1 MAEKKKKQT
10 AEFAKDKNAFASG
23 VTTKKNSVEN
33 KEKQKQSG
41 AHQPRDADTT
51 SGHNVQKSGQ
61 SKTFGHDASYSVKQ
75 NHMESVDKPDK
86 EIFQDKHSSF
96 QNDTRKTTGQKAK
109 QNQKKGRQRGQFQKE
124 NSRTQNSFQKE
135 QHGSFQNDTR
145 KTAGQKVKPNQKKRR
160 KQSQFQKE
168 NSFMGNKEKTDS
180 DDAGSKVQDG
190 FSKEQNAFVEEG
202 GGEQTEE
209 TKEFKD
215 DYRRRDTYHQSE
227 KKGRYRRRERQDRER
242 TKTSDFQ
249 RDYQAKDNT
258 FAEKNTFTDG
268 AEPEFQGSRK
278 LERLQKKAEKA
289 GKKTEAARKK
299 LPKKKEY
306 SLERVFDEKT
316 GRAKYVLVAVVK
328 EKPFKEDS
336 PVKKMAGRTGSE
348 FTNFAHGKVAEVE
361 KENSGVEGA
370 HKTEQKAEDT
380 YRFVKRHYKNK
391 EQRQRKKVAK
401 LEKKQFKKEVSFRY
415 QKFLEEN
422 PEMQEKTLKKQLQK
436 RMQKQRIKREY
447 AKARRAGQAAKNT
460 KEAAVKSANF
470 TTTVAKKLQEIAAKH
485 ASLLATVAAFGVLL
499 IMIMTS
505 ISSCGAMFPEGM
517 STTLAGSY
525 MSVPAEIDAADL
537 AFSELEM
544 ELQKEIDSIET
555 DYPDYDEYR
564 YNLDAIGHDPFALI
578 SYLSAVHTEF
588 TAADVQGEIESLF
601 DEMYELTLN
610 PTTETRTRTVTKT
623 GTRTVTNADGTTS
636 TETYTYEEEEE
647 YTVTILE
654 VTLTAKDLNVVV
666 AGHMDSEQK
675 EIYALYNETHGLTQ
689 QFYTPLNLY
698 WYNYVSSYYGYRIN
712 PVTGAEQLHRGVD
725 IAVPTGTTVLAAMD
739 GTVTTAAYDSYYG
752 NYVVIED
759 SNGYCTKYA
768 HMDTLSVSAGQTVKH
783 GDSIG
788 TTGNTGSST
797 GSHLHIECLYNGE
810 YYNPL
815 FYFEAGEGTL
825 YGETPASGS
834 GGGNAIPPD
843 SYDDAAVQ
851 ALMEEAAKYLGY
863 PYVWGGSSPST
874 SFDCSGFVCW
884 VFTNSGVHNLPR
896 TTAQGIYDQCTP
908 VSAADAKA
916 GDIIFFTGTYN
927 SAGPV
932 SHVGIYCGNG
942 TMIHCGDPIKYASIN
957 TSYWQSHFYAF
968 GRLSGN

>member
-1 MAEKKKKQT
+1 MAEKKKKQR
-10 AEFAKDKNAFASG
+10 AEFAEDKNVFAGRS
-23 VTTKKNSVEN
+23 SA
-33 KEKQKQSG
+33 KEDTAAKRAKQKQSG

-51 SGHNVQKSGQ
+51 SGHDVQKSGQ
-61 SKTFGHDASYSVKQ
+61 AKPSEHDADYFAKQ
-75 NHMESVDKPDK
+75 NGSKPKGRPDS
-86 EIFQDKHSSF
+86 DDVWDSHSSF
-96 QNDTRKTTGQKAK
+96 QSNAQ
-109 QNQKKGRQRGQFQKE
+109 
-124 NSRTQNSFQKE
+124 
-135 QHGSFQNDTR
+135 
-145 KTAGQKVKPNQKKRR
+145 KTAGEKAKSSQKKRR
-160 KQSQFQKE
+160 QQKQFQRE
-168 NSFMGNKEKTDS
+168 NSFMGKKEKPDGGNADS
-180 DDAGSKVQDG
+180 KTESN
-190 FSKEQNAFVEEG
+190 FSKEQNVFTEQNAFIEED
-202 GGEQTEE
+202 GGEQAGD

-227 KKGRYRRRERQDRER
+227 KKGRYRRREYQDRER
-242 TKTSDFQ
+242 TKKSDSGRDFQ
-249 RDYQAKDNT
+249 TKDNT
-258 FAEKNTFTDG
+258 FTESNSFTDG
-268 AEPEFQGSRK
+268 AEPESQGSKK
-278 LERLQKKAEKA
+278 LEKLQKKAEKA
-289 GKKTEAARKK
+289 GRKTEAARKK

-316 GRAKYVLVAVVK
+316 GRAKYVLTAVVK
-328 EKPFKEDS
+328 EKPFQADN
-336 PVKKMAGRTGSE
+336 PVKRMAGRTGSE
-348 FTNFAHGKVAEVE
+348 FTNIAHGKVAEVE

-370 HKTEQKAEDT
+370 HKTEQRAEDA

-391 EQRQRKKVAK
+391 EQRQRGKVAK
-401 LEKKQFKKEVSFRY
+401 LEKKQFKKEVNFRY

-422 PEMQEKTLKKQLQK
+422 PEMQEKTLKKQFQKRLQK
-436 RMQKQRIKREY
+436 RRIKREY
-447 AKARRAGQAAKNT
+447 AKAKRAGQAAKNT

-470 TTTVAKKLQEIAAKH
+470 TTAVAKKLQEIAAKH
-485 ASLLATVAAFGVLL
+485 TSLFVAVGASALLL

-505 ISSCGAMFPEGM
+505 VSSCGAMFSQGM
-517 STTLAGSY
+517 SSTLAGSY
-525 MSVPAEIDAADL
+525 MSVPAEIDAADM

-564 YNLDAIGHDPFALI
+564 YNLASIGHDPFALI

-610 PTTETRTRTVTKT
+610 PVTETRTRTVTKT
-623 GTRTVTNADGTTS
+623 GTRTVTDPVTGEE
-636 TETYTYEEEEE
+636 TEEEYEYEEEEE

-654 VTLTAKDLNVVV
+654 VTLTAKNLNVVV
-666 AGHMDSEQK
+666 AGHMDSGQK

-725 IAVPTGTTVLAAMD
+725 IAVPTGTAVLAAMD
-739 GTVTTAAYDSYYG
+739 GTVTAAAYDSYYG
-752 NYVVIED
+752 NYIVIED

-768 HMDTLSVSAGQTVKH
+768 HMDRLSVSAGQTVKH
-783 GDSIG
+783 GDTIG
-788 TTGNTGSST
+788 TTGNTGSSS
-797 GSHLHIECLYNGE
+797 GSHLHIECQYNGE

-825 YGETPASGS
+825 YGEAGAPGS

-843 SYDDAAVQ
+843 SYDDATVQ
-851 ALMEEAAKYLGY
+851 ALMEEAARYLGY

-927 SAGPV
+927 SGGAV

-942 TMIHCGDPIKYASIN
+942 TMIHCGDPIGYANIN
-957 TSYWQSHFYAF
+957 SSYWQSHFYAF
-968 GRLSGN
+968 GRLN

>member
-1 MAEKKKKQT
+1 MAEKKKKQP
-10 AEFAKDKNAFASG
+10 AEFAKDKNAFTGGSS
-23 VTTKKNSVEN
+23 KKKDVNTQ
-33 KEKQKQSG
+33 KAKQKQSG
-41 AHQPRDADTT
+41 AHQPRDADVTSGHDVQKPEQPKT
-51 SGHNVQKSGQ
+51 SGHNDQKQ
-61 SKTFGHDASYSVKQ
+61 ENKPEQ
-75 NHMESVDKPDK
+75 ESFLDNRD
-86 EIFQDKHSSF
+86 SF
-96 QNDTRKTTGQKAK
+96 QGRAGKAEGQKAK
-109 QNQKKGRQRGQFQKE
+109 LR
-124 NSRTQNSFQKE
+124 
-135 QHGSFQNDTR
+135 
-145 KTAGQKVKPNQKKRR
+145 QKKRR
-160 KQSQFQKE
+160 QQVQFQKE
-168 NSFMGNKEKTDS
+168 NSFTGNKEKPNS
-180 DDAGSKVQDG
+180 DHAGSKAPDG
-190 FSKEQNAFVEEG
+190 FSEEKNIFTEEG
-202 GGEQTEE
+202 GGEQAEE
-209 TKEFKD
+209 TDFKD
-215 DYRRRDTYHQSE
+215 DYRRKDTYHQSE

-242 TKTSDFQ
+242 IKKSDFR
-249 RDYQAKDNT
+249 RDFQTKEAT
-258 FAEKNTFTDG
+258 FAEADAFTEG
-268 AEPEFQGSRK
+268 AEPEFQGGRK
-278 LERLQKKAEKA
+278 SDRLQRKAEKA

-316 GRAKYVLVAVVK
+316 GRAKYVLTAVVK
-328 EKPFKEDS
+328 EKPFKQDN
-336 PVKKMAGRTGSE
+336 PVKRMAGRAGAE
-348 FTNFAHGKVAEVE
+348 FANFAHGKVAETE

-370 HKTEQKAEDT
+370 HKTEQKAEDA
-380 YRFVKRHYKNK
+380 YRFVKRHYKGR
-391 EQRQRKKVAK
+391 EQRQRGKVAK
-401 LEKKQFKKEVSFRY
+401 LEKKQFKKEVNFRY

-436 RMQKQRIKREY
+436 RLQKQRIKREY
-447 AKARRAGQAAKNT
+447 AKAVRTGQAAKNT
-460 KEAAVKSANF
+460 KEAAVKTANF
-470 TTTVAKKLQEIAAKH
+470 TTTVAKKLQEMAAKH
-485 ASLLATVAAFGVLL
+485 ASLLVTVGACALLL
-499 IMIMTS
+499 IMVMTS
-505 ISSCGAMFPEGM
+505 VSSCGAMFSNGM

-564 YNLDAIGHDPFALI
+564 YNLDAIGHDPFGLI

-588 TAADVQGEIESLF
+588 TAADVQGEVESLF

-610 PTTETRTRTVTKT
+610 PVTETRTRTVTKT
-623 GTRTVTNADGTTS
+623 GTRPVTDPVTGE
-636 TETYTYEEEEE
+636 ETGEEEEYEYEEEEE

-654 VTLTAKDLNVVV
+654 VTLTAKDLNLIA
-666 AGHMDSEQK
+666 AGHMNSEQK

-712 PVTGAEQLHRGVD
+712 PVTGAEQFHRGVD
-725 IAVPTGTTVLAAMD
+725 IAVPTGTGVLAAMD

-752 NYVVIED
+752 NYIVIED

-768 HMDTLSVSAGQTVKH
+768 HMDTLSVSAGQSVKH

-825 YGETPASGS
+825 YGEANAPGS

-884 VFTNSGVHNLPR
+884 VYTNSGVHNLPR
-896 TTAQGIYDQCTP
+896 TTAQGIYDQCAP

-942 TMIHCGDPIKYASIN
+942 TMIHCGDPISYANIN
-957 TSYWQSHFYAF
+957 SSYWQSHFYSF